1 MQKYGIDNEN
11 TLEILV
17 SDIEN
22 ISDMRDEIKKYDN
35 KLSVAMRE

>member
-1 MQKYGIDNEN
+1 MKKYGIDDEN

-22 ISDMRDEIKKYDN
+22 ISDMRDETRSMTIN
-35 KLSVAMRE
+35 